1 MWGWGLYGCQKISTT
16 YKLVPPTFGGSKP
29 SPYICG
35 MENKSFT
42 LTLTNTQLIDLCLI
56 VGDNLDN
63 IQYLLEEEIKQGDPN
78 EEVEELTNQVLETR
92 DLLIHLEKTMNPEPI
107 VLGDGK
113 ITHGSVVLSAQ

>member
-1 MWGWGLYGCQKISTT
+1 
-16 YKLVPPTFGGSKP
+16 
-29 SPYICG
+29 

-42 LTLTNTQLIDLCLI
+42 LTLSSQQLIDLTLI

-63 IQYLLEEEIKQGDPN
+63 IQYLLEEEIKLGDPN
-78 EEVEELTNQVLETR
+78 EEVESLTDQVLETR
-92 DLLIHLEKTMNPEPI
+92 DLLIHLEKTMNPTPI

>member
-1 MWGWGLYGCQKISTT
+1 
-16 YKLVPPTFGGSKP
+16 
-29 SPYICG
+29 

-42 LTLTNTQLIDLCLI
+42 LTLTPQQLIDLSLI

-78 EEVEELTNQVLETR
+78 EEVESLTDQVLETR
-92 DLLIHLEKTMNPEPI
+92 DLLILLEKTLNPTPI

>member
-1 MWGWGLYGCQKISTT
+1 
-16 YKLVPPTFGGSKP
+16 
-29 SPYICG
+29 

-42 LTLTNTQLIDLCLI
+42 LTLTPEQLINLSLI

-78 EEVEELTNQVLETR
+78 EEVESLTDQVLETR
-92 DLLIHLEKTMNPEPI
+92 DLLILLEKTMNPTPI

>member
-1 MWGWGLYGCQKISTT
+1 
-16 YKLVPPTFGGSKP
+16 
-29 SPYICG
+29 
-35 MENKSFT
+35 
-42 LTLTNTQLIDLCLI
+42 

>member
-1 MWGWGLYGCQKISTT
+1 
-16 YKLVPPTFGGSKP
+16 
-29 SPYICG
+29 

>member
-1 MWGWGLYGCQKISTT
+1 MN

-42 LTLTNTQLIDLCLI
+42 LTLTNTQLIDLTLI

-63 IQYLLEEEIKQGDPN
+63 LQYLLEQEIKNGDPN
-78 EEVEELTNQVLETR
+78 EEVESLTDQVLETR
-92 DLLIHLEKTMNPEPI
+92 DLLILLEKTLSPTPLD
-107 VLGDGK
+107 LGNGK

>member
-1 MWGWGLYGCQKISTT
+1 
-16 YKLVPPTFGGSKP
+16 
-29 SPYICG
+29 

-42 LTLTNTQLIDLCLI
+42 LTLSSQQLIDLCLI

-113 ITHGSVVLSAQ
+113 ITHGSVVLSSQ

>member
-1 MWGWGLYGCQKISTT
+1 
-16 YKLVPPTFGGSKP
+16 
-29 SPYICG
+29 

-42 LTLTNTQLIDLCLI
+42 LTLTNAQLIDLCLI

-78 EEVEELTNQVLETR
+78 EEVESLTDQVLETR
-92 DLLIHLEKTMNPEPI
+92 DLLILLEKTLNPTPI

>member
-1 MWGWGLYGCQKISTT
+1 
-16 YKLVPPTFGGSKP
+16 
-29 SPYICG
+29 

-42 LTLTNTQLIDLCLI
+42 LTLTNAQLIDLCLI

-92 DLLIHLEKTMNPEPI
+92 DLLILLEKTMNPEPI

>member
-1 MWGWGLYGCQKISTT
+1 
-16 YKLVPPTFGGSKP
+16 
-29 SPYICG
+29 

-42 LTLTNTQLIDLCLI
+42 LTLTNAQLIDLGLI

>member
-1 MWGWGLYGCQKISTT
+1 
-16 YKLVPPTFGGSKP
+16 
-29 SPYICG
+29 

-42 LTLTNTQLIDLCLI
+42 LTLTPEQLINLSLI

-78 EEVEELTNQVLETR
+78 EEVESLTDQVLETR
-92 DLLIHLEKTMNPEPI
+92 DLLILLEKTLNPTPI

>member
-1 MWGWGLYGCQKISTT
+1 
-16 YKLVPPTFGGSKP
+16 
-29 SPYICG
+29 

-42 LTLTNTQLIDLCLI
+42 LTLTNAQLIDLCLI

-63 IQYLLEEEIKQGDPN
+63 IQYLLEEEIKNGDPN
-78 EEVEELTNQVLETR
+78 EEVESLTDQVLETR
-92 DLLIHLEKTMNPEPI
+92 DLLIHLEKTMNHTPI